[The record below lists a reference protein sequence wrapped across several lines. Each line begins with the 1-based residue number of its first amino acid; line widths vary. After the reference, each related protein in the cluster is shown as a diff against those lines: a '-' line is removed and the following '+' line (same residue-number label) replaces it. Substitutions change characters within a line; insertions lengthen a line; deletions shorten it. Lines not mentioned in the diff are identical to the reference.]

1 MTRKKAIKTIMSVT
15 GHGDKRAANKA
26 FDNVKKCLAGNPRNA
41 DVCYRVICFIYNA
54 ANSDPD
60 GPDVHA
66 YKTLTR
72 AWVSAKLLRLRYGS
86 RIGGTLIGDAEA

>member
-66 YKTLTR
+66 Y
-72 AWVSAKLLRLRYGS
+72 
-86 RIGGTLIGDAEA
+86 